1 MTIARN
7 LTWFKTALQTRE
19 SVLPLVL
26 PRILF
31 FSLFAVVVALMDRRF
46 GLPDLSPFGAMAD
59 NVVCNLVLGLL
70 LVFRT
75 NTAYDR
81 FWDGRKAW
89 GEMVVGI
96 RSIVRELQTGLMQLE
111 GDDRDEQEKV
121 LKYLSAFALCTKLT
135 LRNQSLD
142 SLKSHLDSSHLAKL
156 KTANSAPLELLLW
169 VGQYVQKMCD
179 RGHLDSNQR
188 YSLNCLINQL
198 VEALTTCER
207 IQTTPMPIAYSVYL
221 KRLTLLYCLLIPFSL
236 VHELHLWIGL
246 VTALVSFVLISME
259 EIGNEIEDPF
269 GLDANDL
276 PLDDICTN
284 ITSTISTSITKR
296 PYQVHIEKSASAL

>member
-1 MTIARN
+1 M
-7 LTWFKTALQTRE
+7 
-19 SVLPLVL
+19 
-26 PRILF
+26 
-31 FSLFAVVVALMDRRF
+31 
-46 GLPDLSPFGAMAD
+46 
-59 NVVCNLVLGLL
+59 
-70 LVFRT
+70 
-75 NTAYDR
+75 
-81 FWDGRKAW
+81 

-96 RSIVRELQTGLMQLE
+96 RAIVRELQTGLMQLE
-111 GDDRDEQEKV
+111 GDDRDEQERV

-135 LRNQSLD
+135 LRKQSLD
-142 SLKSHLDSSHLAKL
+142 ALKSSLDSSTLSKL

-169 VGQYVQKMCD
+169 VGQYIQKMCD

-198 VEALTTCER
+198 VEALTNCER

-221 KRLTLLYCLLIPFSL
+221 KRLTLLYCLLVPFSL
-236 VHELHLWIGL
+236 VHELHLWVGI

-276 PLDDICTN
+276 PLDEICN
-284 ITSTISTSITKR
+284 SITSTVDTSIVKR
-296 PYQVHIEKSASAL
+296 PYQVHVSGSN

>member
-7 LTWFKTALQTRE
+7 ITWFKTALQTRE

-26 PRILF
+26 PRIIF
-31 FSLFAVVVALMDRRF
+31 FGIFALAVALMDRRF

-89 GEMVVGI
+89 GEMVVAI
-96 RSIVRELQTGLMQLE
+96 RSILRELQTGLMGLE
-111 GDDRDEQEKV
+111 GDDRDEQETV

-142 SLKSHLDSSHLAKL
+142 SLNASLDSSSLSKL
-156 KTANSAPLELLLW
+156 KASDSAPLELLLW
-169 VGQYVQKMCD
+169 VGQYVQKMSD

-198 VEALTTCER
+198 VEAFTTCER

-221 KRLTLLYCLLIPFSL
+221 KRLTLLYCLLVPFSL
-236 VHELHLWIGL
+236 VHELHLWVGI

-276 PLDDICTN
+276 PLDEIC
-284 ITSTISTSITKR
+284 TSITQTIDTSIVKR
-296 PYQVHIEKSASAL
+296 PYQIHIEKSPQTS